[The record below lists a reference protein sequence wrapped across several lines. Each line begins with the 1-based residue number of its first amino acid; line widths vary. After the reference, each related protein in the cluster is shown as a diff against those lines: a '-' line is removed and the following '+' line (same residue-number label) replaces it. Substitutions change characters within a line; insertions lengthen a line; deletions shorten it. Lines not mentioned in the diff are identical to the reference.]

1 MSSLVRVLQ
10 FWQGRVII
18 GAKYCQPQ
26 GRASDCRNRRGVW
39 DYSAP
44 LACRSGAFYLIG
56 QFRKDPALVER
67 NMADQ
72 DKRPQRVRLPDF
84 TGRGVSL
91 PDGPDAWTCRG
102 EGDAVLLLGLGPKSG
117 ANLPQVLPLLAN
129 APAVYWLES
138 PQVARA
144 LEAWKLEAEIL
155 PREPLPAHWREVT
168 VEQAVALAG
177 QCRCCIYT
185 PGLRLDPEFWGP
197 LLGRVD
203 AALARP
209 ASAARASAAMMAE
222 DIRGPVLLPG
232 NDGQLLHQELRTALA
247 ECGFGPVVDALPQP
261 SSGMGGAQAG
271 REDDF
276 LPRWRTLL
284 HGGKPAFLLSV
295 NMRGLDADGRVFE
308 LCRAL
313 EIPVALWFVDNPWH
327 VLSGARL
334 PWWRDAHIFVTDA
347 SFVDSLRACGAGRV
361 FHLPLAV
368 APHMWRDLP
377 DFAPSSFTVE
387 PPLFVGRS
395 AFPEKERFFAAA
407 SVPQGLE
414 AEAARLLEAST
425 GPQDAPH
432 FFWWQD
438 KLGGTLW
445 PGYDARR
452 LGLGAERCAQANRRR
467 WLLTAGAG
475 SVGGLRVI
483 GDDGWKPLLPDTEIL
498 PPVDYYTA
506 LPEVYARAEAVLNV
520 TSLLLPQSL
529 SQRHFDVWASGGL
542 LLSDATSGLE
552 IFPAEL
558 TEPMT
563 LRGPD
568 DFMAR
573 CAWFRVHPQA
583 AHDLRQAWRGNLRA
597 HHGYKQRIQQII
609 ETLV

>member
-1 MSSLVRVLQ
+1 
-10 FWQGRVII
+10 
-18 GAKYCQPQ
+18 
-26 GRASDCRNRRGVW
+26 
-39 DYSAP
+39 
-44 LACRSGAFYLIG
+44 
-56 QFRKDPALVER
+56 
-67 NMADQ
+67 MADQ

-84 TGRGVSL
+84 TGRAVSL
-91 PDGPDAWTCRG
+91 PDGPEAWTCRG

-117 ANLPQVLPLLAN
+117 ANLPQVLPLLAD

-138 PQVARA
+138 PLVARA
-144 LEAWKLEAEIL
+144 LEAWRLEAEIL
-155 PREPLPAHWREVT
+155 PREPLPAHWRAVT
-168 VEQAVALAG
+168 AEQAVALAG
-177 QCRCCIYT
+177 QCRRCIYS
-185 PGLRLDPEFWGP
+185 PGLRLDPDFWGP

-203 AALARP
+203 AALALP
-209 ASAARASAAMMAE
+209 VSAARASAPKTAE
-222 DIRGPVLLPG
+222 GVRGPVLLPG
-232 NDGQLLHQELRTALA
+232 DDGQLLHQELRTALA

-261 SSGMGGAQAG
+261 VSGMGGAQAG

-276 LPRWRTLL
+276 LPRWRDLL
-284 HGGKPAFLLSV
+284 QGGKPAFLLSV
-295 NMRGLDADGRVFE
+295 NLRGLDADGRVFE

-313 EIPVALWFVDNPWH
+313 GIPVVLWFVDNPWH
-327 VLSGARL
+327 VLSGLRL

-347 SFVDSLRACGAGRV
+347 GFVDDLKAYGAGRV

-377 DFAPSSFTVE
+377 DFAPSSISIG

-407 SVPQGLE
+407 SVPQALE

-425 GPQDAPH
+425 GPKDAPH
-432 FFWWQD
+432 FFWWHD
-438 KLGGTLW
+438 KLGGSLW

-452 LGLGAERCAQANRRR
+452 PGLGAERCAQANRRR
-467 WLLTAGAG
+467 WLFAAGAG
-475 SVGGLRVI
+475 KGGLRII
-483 GDDGWKPLLPDTEIL
+483 GDDGWKPLLPGMEIL

-506 LPEVYARAEAVLNV
+506 LPEAYARAEAVLNV

-563 LRGPD
+563 LRGPS

-573 CAWFRVHPQA
+573 CAWFQAHPQA
-583 AHDLRQAWRGNLRA
+583 AYDLRRAWRGHLREQ
-597 HHGYKQRIQQII
+597 HGYEQRIQQII
-609 ETLV
+609 ETFA

>member
-1 MSSLVRVLQ
+1 
-10 FWQGRVII
+10 
-18 GAKYCQPQ
+18 
-26 GRASDCRNRRGVW
+26 
-39 DYSAP
+39 
-44 LACRSGAFYLIG
+44 
-56 QFRKDPALVER
+56 
-67 NMADQ
+67 MAEQ
-72 DKRPQRVRLPDF
+72 NTRPQRVRLPDF
-84 TGRGVSL
+84 AGRGVSL
-91 PDGPDAWTCRG
+91 PDGPDAWACRG

-261 SSGMGGAQAG
+261 SSGMSGAQAG

-506 LPEVYARAEAVLNV
+506 LPEVYGRAEAVLNV
-520 TSLLLPQSL
+520 TSLLLPHSL

-573 CAWFRVHPQA
+573 CAWFRAHPQA

>member
-1 MSSLVRVLQ
+1 
-10 FWQGRVII
+10 
-18 GAKYCQPQ
+18 
-26 GRASDCRNRRGVW
+26 
-39 DYSAP
+39 
-44 LACRSGAFYLIG
+44 
-56 QFRKDPALVER
+56 
-67 NMADQ
+67 MAEQ
-72 DKRPQRVRLPDF
+72 STRPQRVRLPDF
-84 TGRGVSL
+84 AGRAVSL
-91 PDGPDAWTCRG
+91 PNGPEAWICRG
-102 EGDAVLLLGLGPKSG
+102 EGDAVLLLGLGPESG
-117 ANLPQVLPLLAN
+117 ANLPQVLPLIAH
-129 APAVYWLES
+129 ASAIHWLES

-144 LEAWKLEAEIL
+144 LEVWKQEAGIL
-155 PREPLPAHWREVT
+155 PREALPAHWRAVT
-168 VEQAVALAG
+168 AEQAVTLAG
-177 QCRCCIYT
+177 HCRCCIYT

-203 AALARP
+203 AALALP
-209 ASAARASAAMMAE
+209 SPVARASGPLSAAGRGSIHKAAASA
-222 DIRGPVLLPG
+222 RGPVLLPG

-261 SSGMGGAQAG
+261 ASGMVGAQAG

-276 LPRWRTLL
+276 LARWRTLL
-284 HGGKPAFLLSV
+284 QGGKPALLLSV
-295 NMRGLDADGRVFE
+295 NLRGLDADGRVFE

-313 EIPVALWFVDNPWH
+313 GIPVALWFVDNPWH
-327 VLSGARL
+327 ILSGVRL

-347 SFVDSLRACGAGRV
+347 SFANSLRACGADRI

-377 DFAPSSFTVE
+377 DFAPSSLDME

-407 SVPQGLE
+407 SVPQALE
-414 AEAARLLEAST
+414 AEAGRLLEASA

-432 FFWWQD
+432 FFWWHD
-438 KLGGTLW
+438 KLGGSLW

-452 LGLGAERCAQANRRR
+452 PGLGAERCAQANRRR
-467 WLLTAGAG
+467 WLLAAGAG
-475 SVGGLRVI
+475 KAGLRVI
-483 GDDGWKPLLPDTEIL
+483 GDNGWKPLLPGTEIL

-506 LPEVYARAEAVLNV
+506 LPNVYARAEAVLNV

-563 LRGPD
+563 LRGPG
-568 DFMAR
+568 DFMVKR
-573 CAWFRVHPQA
+573 LWFRAHPQA
-583 AHDLRQAWRGNLRA
+583 AYDLRRAWRGHLRA
-597 HHGYKQRIQQII
+597 QHGYEQRIQQII
-609 ETLV
+609 ETFA